1 MKRLLLCLSLAA
13 ATLLWGCASQDDGP
27 VTAEGALVTVEG
39 APQEEVSLSPL
50 GDVALLPTIEP
61 PTRAR
66 QRLNIDQLSASFERM
81 TGGLNWVD
89 GDNILWKTMSATLGK
104 PDFAEMT
111 QEDLLP
117 SALFHK
123 FLDDA
128 ARQVCAA
135 LVTAEV
141 SGEAADQHLFVAV
154 SPQDPMPGTAAVDTN
169 LRHLL
174 LAFHGKRYEAS
185 APELIH
191 WRWLLDSVHA
201 TSADPTAGWNA
212 VCVAL
217 FTHPDFYS
225 Y

>member
-1 MKRLLLCLSLAA
+1 MNRLLLGLSLAA
-13 ATLLWGCASQDDGP
+13 ASLLWGCASQDDGP
-27 VTAEGALVTVEG
+27 STVEGALVVTEG
-39 APQEEVSLSPL
+39 STQGEVALDPL
-50 GDVALLPTIEP
+50 AEVALLPTIEP

-66 QRLNIDQLSASFERM
+66 QRLNIDQVSASFELLS
-81 TGGLNWVD
+81 GGLNWMD
-89 GDNILWKTMSATLGK
+89 GDNVLWETLSATLGK

-128 ARQVCAA
+128 ARQVCTT
-135 LVTAEV
+135 LISAEV
-141 SGEAADQHLFVAV
+141 SGEAAAQHLFVEV
-154 SPQDPMPGTAAVDTN
+154 SPQEPMADAESVDAN

-174 LAFHGKRYEAS
+174 LAFHGKRYGVD

-191 WRWLLDSVHA
+191 WRWLLDTVDA

-212 VCVAL
+212 ICVAP
-217 FTHPDFYS
+217 FTHPHFYS

>member
-1 MKRLLLCLSLAA
+1 MNRLLLLACLVAA
-13 ATLLWGCASQDDGP
+13 APLWGCETQDGAP
-27 VTAEGALVTVEG
+27 ATAEGALVVTEG
-39 APQEEVSLSPL
+39 SHEAEITLNPL
-50 GDVALLPTIEP
+50 GDVDLLPTIEP

-66 QRLNIDQLSASFERM
+66 QRLNIDQLSASFERV
-81 TGGLNWVD
+81 TGGLNWTD
-89 GDNILWKTMSATLGK
+89 GGNVLWESLSATLGK

-128 ARQVCAA
+128 ARQVCTA
-135 LVTAEV
+135 LVAAEV
-141 SGEAADQHLFVAV
+141 SGEAAAQHLFVEV
-154 SPQDPMPGTAAVDTN
+154 SPQEPMADAESVDAN

-174 LAFHGKRYEAS
+174 LAFHGKRFGAD
-185 APELIH
+185 APDLIH
-191 WRWLLDSVHA
+191 WRWLLHTVDA

-217 FTHPDFYS
+217 FTHPHFYS